1 MSRSSFRLSRISS
14 LAPILLAIA
23 GVTSC
28 DQGITLDGGKYS
40 RIFVVGRV
48 VDASG
53 VPVEGAGV
61 RISNRMVGCTGD
73 RAMQLSMTTGANGSF
88 RDQLVMMGGGPCVTV
103 ETTPP
108 AGRTLR
114 PDSLSFPNPNY
125 RFDEPFDSLRAELT
139 LRAP

>member
-61 RISNRMVGCTGD
+61 RISNRMVGGTGD
-73 RAMQLSMTTGANGSF
+73 RAMHLSMTTGAKGIF
-88 RDQLVMMGGGPCVTV
+88 QHHLVMMGGGPCV
-103 ETTPP
+103 
-108 AGRTLR
+108 
-114 PDSLSFPNPNY
+114 
-125 RFDEPFDSLRAELT
+125 
-139 LRAP
+139 